1 MPTFK
6 NFHKFEDRSLN
17 EFNIAFSK
25 YVTLF
30 INNLFDSNGIAVVN
44 LNSDQCITMT
54 KELIIS
60 SETYSQSPEDSNSD
74 MK

>member
-6 NFHKFEDRSLN
+6 SFHKFEDKSLN

-25 YVTLF
+25 YVALF

-60 SETYSQSPEDSNSD
+60 SETYSQSPEDSNSG